1 MGYIA
6 ITNRE
11 WFNYL
16 KETNKK
22 DNVNFWRKNTND
34 FKVIS
39 KGDKFFFLVKNKI
52 GNKDERKVLGY
63 GIFREYVKLTI
74 DEAWNKYG
82 DGNGCKSKQDFINIM
97 STIYMENL
105 SEAFIGCIILDDI
118 IFFEHEVLLSEVGIE
133 FQKSIVSG
141 KGISKKEDLNII
153 EKSEANIRK
162 DELYNLN
169 YEKEVIS
176 IPASGTIDLIYK
188 YKIHA
193 HPDKSRGYSYKN
205 AVYYTFRETNGIM
218 KVLYTLEQCIILN
231 PKKDYSIVLDNM
243 NITED
248 IKKRIINYIEER
260 KRIYGF
266 DYDGNYKIYILN
278 GAIKLKSPKKFSK
291 SLRNHTYSKIEYFFY
306 NDNII
311 NTIKNED
318 INLIDDSEF
327 YEGNMITIKQNKYE
341 RNTKARREC
350 LKHYGYKC
358 QICGFDFEE
367 FYGEIGKDIIEVHHR
382 KALSEIKEN
391 YTVDPI
397 RDLVP
402 VCSNCHT
409 IIHSRKPYYT
419 VEELKSIL
427 DFKK

>member
-1 MGYIA
+1 MVNYSGYWIFYCNPKYWDIESFLLSNRVNELYTITEWQKDYFTKGQIGVIRVGKDNRTKIELNGKKKLESGIYA
-6 ITNRE
+6 IVEITDEPQYIEDPN
-11 WFNYL
+11 
-16 KETNKK
+16 KELWTSENERSNKK
-22 DNVNFWRKNTND
+22 YRVGL
-34 FKVIS
+34 KVINNLLNTPLLIS
-39 KGDKFFFLVKNKI
+39 DLKNSRIKDDKYLI
-52 GNKDERKVLGY
+52 
-63 GIFREYVKLTI
+63 
-74 DEAWNKYG
+74 
-82 DGNGCKSKQDFINIM
+82 NGFQSSTMPLEKESMNYILSLINNDITKKQ
-97 STIYMENL
+97 Y
-105 SEAFIGCIILDDI
+105 
-118 IFFEHEVLLSEVGIE
+118 EV
-133 FQKSIVSG
+133 
-141 KGISKKEDLNII
+141 
-153 EKSEANIRK
+153 
-162 DELYNLN
+162 
-169 YEKEVIS
+169 EVIS
-176 IPASGTIDLIYK
+176 IPASKTIELIYK
-188 YKIHA
+188 YSIHA
-193 HPDKSRGYSYKN
+193 HPDKVKGYSYKN
-205 AVYYTFRETNGIM
+205 AVYYTFRETSGIM
-218 KVLYTLEQCIILN
+218 KVLYTLEECILLN

-278 GAIKLKSPKKFSK
+278 EAIKLNSPKKFPK

-306 NDNII
+306 DDNII
-311 NTIKNED
+311 HTIKSED
-318 INLIDDSEF
+318 TNLIDDSEF

-341 RNTKARREC
+341 RNPKARREC
-350 LKHYGYKC
+350 LKHYGCKC

-367 FYGEIGKDIIEVHHR
+367 FYGEIGKDVIEVHHR